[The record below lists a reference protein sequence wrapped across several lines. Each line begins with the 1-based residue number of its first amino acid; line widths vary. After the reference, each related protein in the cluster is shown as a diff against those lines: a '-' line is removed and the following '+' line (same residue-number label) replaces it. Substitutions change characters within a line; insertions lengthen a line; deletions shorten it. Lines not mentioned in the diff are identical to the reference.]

1 MLGGKVP
8 AMLPLESY
16 SPFCN
21 LSASGK
27 QRLRAGIVSR
37 HGASATPL
45 LFKGQQISGAYFVLE
60 GRLRVYSLA
69 PNGTEATMYS
79 IAAGETCVFA
89 LNSLFNDLL
98 YPAWVQ
104 AVTDT
109 SIAFLPGPL
118 FRALF
123 AEEPII
129 RDLTVRTLST
139 LVFRL
144 MAELEEVHAF
154 KLNQR
159 LANLLLTHASSAGVL
174 AMTQQQMAFHLG
186 TTREVIARLLREFV
200 APGYVETRRGGL
212 LIRDVEGLNRVIDDA

>member
-1 MLGGKVP
+1 MP
-8 AMLPLESY
+8 QLESY

-21 LSASGK
+21 LTASGK
-27 QRLRAGIVSR
+27 HRLRTGVVSR
-37 HGASATPL
+37 HGASARPL
-45 LFKGQQISGAYFVLE
+45 LVKGQQISGAYFVLE
-60 GRLRVYSLA
+60 GQLRVYSLA
-69 PNGTEATMYS
+69 PNGSEATMYFIS
-79 IAAGETCVFA
+79 AGETCVFA

-109 SIAFLPGPL
+109 TIAFLPGPL
-118 FRALF
+118 FRTLF
-123 AEEPII
+123 ADEPAI

-144 MAELEEVHAF
+144 MAELEEVHSF

-159 LANLLLTHASSAGVL
+159 LANLFLTHASSAGVL

-200 APGYVETRRGGL
+200 ALGYVETRRGVSVIRNVAGL
-212 LIRDVEGLNRVIDDA
+212 SRVIDEG

>member
-1 MLGGKVP
+1 MIK
-8 AMLPLESY
+8 LEDF
-16 SPFCN
+16 SPFSS
-21 LSASGK
+21 LTAAGK
-27 QRLRAGIVSR
+27 SRLREGVVSR
-37 HGASATPL
+37 HAVSEAPL

-69 PNGTEATMYS
+69 PNGTEATMYL
-79 IAAGETCVFA
+79 IDAGETCVFA

-104 AVTDT
+104 AVSETAL
-109 SIAFLPGPL
+109 AFLPGPL

-123 AEEPII
+123 AEEPVI

-144 MAELEEVHAF
+144 MAELEEVHSF

-159 LANLLLTHASSAGVL
+159 LANLLLTHASSTGSL
-174 AMTQQQMAFHLG
+174 TMTQQQIAFHLG
-186 TTREVIARLLREFV
+186 TTREVVARLLGEFV
-200 APGYVETRRGGL
+200 ALDYVETRRGVS
-212 LIRDVEGLNRVIDDA
+212 LIRDVAGLRRVVSQG